1 MSVASCPNAEII
13 YCNIIFKRCKFI
25 HWVWVWLIER
35 VYIWQVRV
43 WDSHLCCGPALGGRW
58 HKSNI
63 GFGWSGNIAS
73 CLGHKQKLN
82 RLFDHR
88 ENISPA
94 LLHKLI
100 IRSSHRP
107 IVLHMKINLLNKPN
121 ISLCKFSIHKTWHN
135 TLSILLFI
143 LYNFHIYL
151 KVSYISKLGKQ
162 HQHMGTGTY
171 GEPQAAASDCWA
183 KCLLIV
189 SDI

>member
-1 MSVASCPNAEII
+1 MCLYLASQGMGLTPLL
-13 YCNIIFKRCKFI
+13 R
-25 HWVWVWLIER
+25 
-35 VYIWQVRV
+35 
-43 WDSHLCCGPALGGRW
+43 DLGGSATLVFTLG

-73 CLGHKQKLN
+73 CLGHEQKLN

-107 IVLHMKINLLNKPN
+107 IVLHMKIKLLNKPN

-171 GEPQAAASDCWA
+171 GEPQAATSDCWA